1 MQVVRFLH
9 PGANYY
15 IFGNEAPGQDGFIAG
30 AVGLTPPVDGP
41 FDVYAGFAQ
50 AAPNALDISKGFNQS
65 DFVPTYNLRTYRIE
79 VQGNEL
85 SFYIDGA
92 RIDSTYSTKPVL
104 STGPLGILSEGLIL
118 RVSSF
123 TITAL

>member
-9 PGANYY
+9 PGATYY
-15 IFGNEAPGQDGFIAG
+15 VFANDAPGQDGYIAG
-30 AVGLTPPVDGP
+30 AIGLTPPVDGP

-50 AAPNALDISKGFNQS
+50 AAPNALDFSKGFNQS
-65 DFVPTYNLRTYRIE
+65 DFVPTYNMRTYRVE
-79 VQGNEL
+79 VQGNKL

-92 RIDSTYSTKPVL
+92 RIDSTYSQKPAL
-104 STGPLGILSEGLIL
+104 STGPLGILSEGLVL

-123 TITAL
+123 TVTAL